1 MTTLYA
7 TFFTVS
13 SERPVLNNTATITLA
28 DRGPA
33 KPQAIMSWFYPGRAE
48 GHEFLYPK
56 QLQKELAKDKQVTI
70 VSGY

>member
-1 MTTLYA
+1 
-7 TFFTVS
+7 
-13 SERPVLNNTATITLA
+13 LA